1 MQPYFYK
8 ARVEKVVDG
17 DTIEVTIDLGFLL
30 TTRRRLRL
38 LRVNTAEIHAQEDSL
53 RQKAANAKERMIE
66 LLTGKD
72 ILIRTE
78 KADSFG
84 RFLAEVWLD
93 EMNVNDWLLAE
104 GLAVPFKRN

>member
-1 MQPYFYK
+1 MEPYVYK
-8 ARVEKVVDG
+8 AKVEKIIDG

-38 LRVNTAEIHAQEDSL
+38 LRVNTAEIHAQDQFV
-53 RQKAANAKERMIE
+53 RNKANEAKERMTE
-66 LLTGKD
+66 LLTGQN

-84 RFLAEVWLD
+84 RFLAEVWLND
-93 EMNVNDWLLAE
+93 LNVNDWLLKE
-104 GLAVPFKRN
+104 GLAVSFRK